1 MSTTYSYA
9 SVRTTSALDSHVWF
23 AANKNAGLKISGFST
38 SGYTN
43 LKLSYSIAANVKSV
57 DQNVIQVKC
66 DSTVMTVP
74 SVSIPATNLYQTVEL
89 SNVPVNTTSIEFI
102 SSATTNTAG
111 YRIDNVKL
119 VGTK

>member
-1 MSTTYSYA
+1 
-9 SVRTTSALDSHVWF
+9 
-23 AANKNAGLKISGFST
+23 
-38 SGYTN
+38 
-43 LKLSYSIAANVKSV
+43 
-57 DQNVIQVKC
+57 
-66 DSTVMTVP
+66 MTVP

-111 YRIDNVKL
+111 YRVDNVKL